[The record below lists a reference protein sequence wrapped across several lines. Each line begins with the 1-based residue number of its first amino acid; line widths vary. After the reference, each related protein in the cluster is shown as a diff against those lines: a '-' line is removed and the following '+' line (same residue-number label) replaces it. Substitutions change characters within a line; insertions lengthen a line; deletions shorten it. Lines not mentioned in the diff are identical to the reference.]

1 MLEIPIG
8 NLDISHCPLFM
19 SLLWRRLWAAG
30 KLMSSTWSAWLG
42 ISSPEYLG
50 EHDWSSWLFVAS
62 IGKMEGE
69 AYSHTGW
76 MNLFKTTPRTSL
88 VSQWRG
94 VCLSMQRTW
103 VWSVVWEDSTCHGAA
118 AAATASLQSCPT
130 LCDPWDGSPP
140 GSPVPG
146 ILQARTLEWV
156 AISFSNAWK
165 WKVKVKSC
173 LTLRDPMD
181 CSPPGSSVHGLFQ
194 ARVLEWGAIATE
206 QFSPNATT
214 PEPVLW
220 SLNHNYWS
228 PCSPEP
234 VLPNNRS
241 HRNKHPVRHN

>member
-1 MLEIPIG
+1 MRYSRSIYFSTNLNVITFNSSAQQKQFSIILHQIHSKTKGPSAQLESSSTPKYFSTKPKQIQWMLEIPIG

-19 SLLWRRLWAAG
+19 SLLWRPLWAAG

-42 ISSPEYLG
+42 ISSPECLG

-62 IGKMEGE
+62 IGQMEGE

-88 VSQWRG
+88 VAQWRE
-94 VCLSMQRTW
+94 VCLPMQRTW

-118 AAATASLQSCPT
+118 AAAAASLQSCPT
-130 LCDPWDGSPP
+130 LCDPIDGSPP

-165 WKVKVKSC
+165 
-173 LTLRDPMD
+173 
-181 CSPPGSSVHGLFQ
+181 
-194 ARVLEWGAIATE
+194 
-206 QFSPNATT
+206 
-214 PEPVLW
+214 
-220 SLNHNYWS
+220 
-228 PCSPEP
+228 
-234 VLPNNRS
+234 
-241 HRNKHPVRHN
+241 